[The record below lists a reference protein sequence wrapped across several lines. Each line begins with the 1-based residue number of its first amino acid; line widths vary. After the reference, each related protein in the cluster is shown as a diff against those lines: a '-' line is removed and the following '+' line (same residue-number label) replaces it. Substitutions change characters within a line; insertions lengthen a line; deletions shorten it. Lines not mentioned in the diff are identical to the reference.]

1 MAALRG
7 VPSMALRGKTSV
19 SPKANLLRGIYGKL
33 NPAFVRMAG
42 EQARVSLN
50 PAAAEREAAK
60 MEQSLWDLVSM
71 QLGRTDLPVVR
82 VGETAPAGAHWLV
95 EPLASRRNALYA
107 RGPLSVAIAY
117 IEKDGT
123 CPIGAVYLPLENIC
137 MVAEATL
144 GASAPERLRCGN
156 RVELEHAL
164 ALLPWKTADVI
175 GLKLLEKLD
184 AESIHTRKSGNTL
197 ADVIDVAS
205 GRADLA
211 IATRVTRLEA
221 LLANLIMAESGGF
234 ASDLKGKPLGPD
246 SDTLVVANPKLH
258 AKAVKLLA

>member
-1 MAALRG
+1 MAIRG
-7 VPSMALRGKTSV
+7 RTSV

-33 NPAFVRMAG
+33 NPAFIRMAG
-42 EQARVSLN
+42 EQARVRVN
-50 PAAAEREAAK
+50 PATAEAEAAK
-60 MEQSLWDLVSM
+60 MEASILALLEKE
-71 QLGRTDLPVVR
+71 LGRTDAPVVK
-82 VGETAPAGAHWLV
+82 VTETAPAGAHWLV
-95 EPLASRRNALYA
+95 EPLASRRNAIYA
-107 RGPLSVAIAY
+107 RSPLSTSVAF

-123 CPIGAVYLPLENIC
+123 CPIGAVYLPLDNVC

-156 RVELEHAL
+156 RVELNDTL

-175 GLKLLEKLD
+175 SLKLLEKLD
-184 AESIHTRKSGNTL
+184 AENIHTRKTGNTL
-197 ADVIDVAS
+197 ADVIDVAG

-234 ASDLKGKPLGPD
+234 ASDLSGKPLGPD
-246 SDTLVVANPKLH
+246 STTLLVANPKIH
-258 AKAVKLLA
+258 NKALKVLS